1 MLSSFAAANTSADL
15 DLAPELASIAK
26 RVEAHA
32 PPLPRTTS
40 GPYSRSTSVD
50 PAGADT
56 VQLTVRWT
64 PHPHE
69 PARPAQGWRLSLR
82 RTDNFARVA
91 AAVADLAGVRA
102 GDLVLAHAGRR
113 VFAASATPAALGIW
127 AAGELD
133 ASTSATFEFLRE
145 ERARARSASVQPEAP
160 ADDEIE
166 FTGSAKTPRGGSPA
180 PAPEPAE
187 AGEAKFRL
195 VVRAAG
201 AKELAINVRRSTT
214 CGTIVRAFVKAA
226 GLSVA
231 PAVAAK
237 ARVVVDGE
245 RMDPDAE
252 IGEADLEEGDMVEIA
267 GL

>member
-1 MLSSFAAANTSADL
+1 MLSSFAAANTSLDL
-15 DLAPELASIAK
+15 DLAPELASIAQ
-26 RVEAHA
+26 RVQAHA
-32 PPLPRTTS
+32 PPLPRAAS
-40 GPYSRSTSVD
+40 SRSTSVD

-64 PHPHE
+64 AHSHE
-69 PARPAQGWRLSLR
+69 PARPTQGWRLSLR

-133 ASTSATFEFLRE
+133 ASTSATFDFLRE
-145 ERARARSASVQPEAP
+145 ERARARSVSVQP
-160 ADDEIE
+160 ADDEVE
-166 FTGSAKTPRGGSPA
+166 FAGGAATPRAASPA